1 MQEYTN
7 LKEKLFIFIPEK
19 VKFLIRS
26 RKILLVALLSLIIS
40 YNPVALENSEGTSD
54 KMVPGNIRLTNSNSS
69 SAEFEEC
76 DKIVGSFM
84 KKWTIEGASVAI
96 SKDGK
101 LLYAKGFGFADT
113 ASGIETQPYSK
124 FRIASI
130 SKLVTATAI
139 MKLQEEGKLSLDS
152 KVFGPAGILNDSC
165 YCCPKDKRVFD
176 ITIAH
181 LLSHEGGWSQRW
193 GDQMFMPQV
202 IANQMKTSLPIDMK
216 TIIRFALSKRLHF
229 TPGTGRSYSNLGYS
243 ILGLVIEK
251 ISGMPYNEYCRTAI
265 FEPLGIYDMMP
276 ARNLPD
282 QKAPFEVTYYEPAGM
297 PMRPSIYGT
306 GEMVPARYG
315 GNDIETLGAAG
326 SWLATAPD
334 LLRLLLAVD
343 GLSYNE
349 DLLTEESINFMTDTN
364 NKFAPIGWK
373 TIYID
378 GNWIRTGSF
387 SGTAGMI
394 KRQPDGIS
402 WVVLLNSSA
411 WNGPEIHSYINR
423 MMSKMLS
430 QIGEWPEYDL
440 FDNSLPLPI
449 KLELSGIN

>member
-1 MQEYTN
+1 MR
-7 LKEKLFIFIPEK
+7 KLFIFIPEK

-26 RKILLVALLSLIIS
+26 KKILLIVLLSLLAR
-40 YNPVALENSEGTSD
+40 YNPGAVERSD
-54 KMVPGNIRLTNSNSS
+54 GFPDRMVPASIRLTNSNSS
-69 SAEFEEC
+69 GVEFEEC
-76 DKIVGSFM
+76 VKIVGAFM
-84 KKWTIEGASVAI
+84 KKWTIEGASIAI
-96 SKDGK
+96 AKDGK
-101 LLYAKGFGFADT
+101 LVYAKGFGFADT
-113 ASGIETQPYSK
+113 AAGIETQPYSK

-130 SKLVTATAI
+130 SKLVTAVAI
-139 MKLQEEGKLSLDS
+139 MKLQEEGRLSLDD
-152 KVFGPAGILNDSC
+152 KVFGPEGILNDSC
-165 YCCPKDKRVFD
+165 YCHPKDKRVFD
-176 ITIAH
+176 ITVAH
-181 LLSHEGGWSQRW
+181 LLSHEGGWSQRY

-202 IANQMKTSLPIDMK
+202 IASQMKTELPIDTK

-251 ISGMPYNEYCRTAI
+251 KSGLPYNEYCRKSI

-276 ARNLPD
+276 ARNMPD
-282 QKAPFEVTYYEPAGM
+282 QKAPFEVTYYEPYGM

-306 GEMVPARYG
+306 GEMVPVRYG

-334 LLRLLLAVD
+334 LMRLLLAVD

-349 DLLTEESINFMTDTN
+349 DLLSEQSIRFMTDIN
-364 NKFAPIGWK
+364 NNLAPIGWK
-373 TIYID
+373 TAYMD
-378 GNWIRTGSF
+378 GTWIRTGSF
-387 SGTAGMI
+387 AGTAGMM

-430 QIGEWPEYDL
+430 QIGEWPEQDL
-440 FDNSLPLPI
+440 FENSLPLPI
-449 KLELSGIN
+449 RLEISGIN